1 MKAGIPVSAI
11 FTAYGEQ
18 YYRELETETLRK
30 ITRNGGQVISTDSGA
45 VMSLEN
51 QYYLRQ
57 NGYIVWLSRDLSEL
71 KLNGVYLARNRE
83 ALERIHAE
91 RSPIYKF
98 LADINVEVTDNA
110 EKTVFEIIKKM
121 NIRQNPSVY

>member
-1 MKAGIPVSAI
+1 
-11 FTAYGEQ
+11 
-18 YYRELETETLRK
+18 
-30 ITRNGGQVISTDSGA
+30 
-45 VMSLEN
+45 MSLEN

-57 NGYIVWLSRDLSEL
+57 NGYIVWLSRDLDEL
-71 KLNGVYLARNRE
+71 KHNGVYLARNRE

-110 EKTVFEIIKKM
+110 EKTVFEIIERM
-121 NIRQNPSVY
+121 NIKQTPSAF

>member
-1 MKAGIPVSAI
+1 MFPAI
-11 FTAYGEQ
+11 FSAYGEK

-30 ITRNGGQVISTDSGA
+30 ITRNGGQVIATDSGA

-83 ALERIHAE
+83 ALERIHEE

-110 EKTVFEIIKKM
+110 EKTVFEIIEKM
-121 NIRQNPSVY
+121 NIKQTPSDF